1 VGAAEDAHP
10 PTERMMAMLATFAY
24 VRVLIL
30 WSYWLFSK
38 VAKVANISTGVKVA
52 TFCMLYARR
61 ITNGSLFN
69 IAHFVYSDT
78 GTIPHCAWGC
88 GAPYSYAWAS
98 WIEACPGSCL

>member
-1 VGAAEDAHP
+1 MTDIE
-10 PTERMMAMLATFAY
+10 L
-24 VRVLIL
+24 LIEQARPVHVEET
-30 WSYWLFSK
+30 K
-38 VAKVANISTGVKVA
+38 NRK
-52 TFCMLYARR
+52 LYLEGNNAVIVPNRNGR
-61 ITNGSLFN
+61 IFLRLIDGSLFN